1 MISLLA
7 KLLKVL
13 NSEVS
18 PTQIG
23 WAVALGLLAGLL
35 PFGFL
40 TLVVLVIVC
49 LFRVNLTMF
58 FVVWGIS
65 GGLMLF
71 LGDGLESF
79 TWQHAR
85 VDWLLQL
92 LSSSET
98 LQLLHLH
105 HTLVLGACVLGL
117 LLLGPV
123 VWVSAFLVKQYRA
136 RLMAK
141 IDKWKIVQ
149 IVKASKFYQLY
160 EKFN

>member
-13 NSEVS
+13 NSEIS
-18 PTQIG
+18 PWQIG

-40 TLVVLVIVC
+40 TIALLVVVC
-49 LFRVNLTMF
+49 LFTVNLTIF
-58 FVVWGIS
+58 FLVWGVS
-65 GGLMLF
+65 GGLMMF
-71 LGDGLESF
+71 LGEGLEAF

-85 VDWLLQL
+85 IDWLLQVL
-92 LSSSET
+92 SSET

-105 HTLVLGACVLGL
+105 HTLVLGACVLGVL
-117 LLLGPV
+117 LLAPV
-123 VWVSAFLVKQYRA
+123 IWVSAFLVKQYRL
-136 RLMAK
+136 RLMTK
-141 IDKWKIVQ
+141 VNKWKIVQ

-160 EKFN
+160 EKLN